1 MKRLFQFLV
10 VCLLPLQSFTEN
22 KPLPASEAPEIK
34 TYKKGKLLFRDKF
47 NRRLNNWVLEYRRS
61 SASEIRIRNR
71 KLVIDVNGG
80 ATVWL
85 NKKLSGDIMI
95 TYKRK
100 VVMEQGK
107 NDRLSDLNMFWM
119 ATDPRNEQL
128 FTRSGNFTEY
138 DSLSL
143 YYAGIGG
150 NRNTTTRFR
159 KYSGAGERNLF
170 RDLTNKAHLLEA
182 NKWYHIKIIV
192 FQGHTRLLVDDQLFF
207 SFEDPKPL
215 TEGYFGFRTTESRQV
230 IDDFR
235 VHALKAVK

>member
-1 MKRLFQFLV
+1 MKKLFPV
-10 VCLLPLQSFTEN
+10 IIICLLPLLSFTESAST
-22 KPLPASEAPEIK
+22 PAGYQAARKSYRP
-34 TYKKGKLLFRDKF
+34 GKLLYKENFS
-47 NRRLNNWVLEYRRS
+47 RRLNNWILEYRRS
-61 SASEIRIRNR
+61 DASDITIKNR
-71 KLVIDVNGG
+71 KLVIDVDGG
-80 ATVWL
+80 ATVWFSR
-85 NKKLSGDIMI
+85 KLAGDIMI

-100 VVMEQGK
+100 VVMQQGR

-119 ATDPRNEQL
+119 ATDPRNDQL
-128 FTRSGNFTEY
+128 FTRSGTFTEY

-182 NKWYHIKIIV
+182 NKWYKIKIIV
-192 FQGHTRLLVDDQLFF
+192 FQGHTRILVNNQLFF
-207 SFEDPKPL
+207 SFDDPKPL
-215 TEGYFGFRTTESRQV
+215 KEGYFGFRTTESRQV

-235 VHALKAVK
+235 VYALKAVK

>member
-1 MKRLFQFLV
+1 MSAAN
-10 VCLLPLQSFTEN
+10 P
-22 KPLPASEAPEIK
+22 PG
-34 TYKKGKLLFRDKF
+34 KKSYRTGKLLYKDKL
-47 NRRLNNWVLEYRRS
+47 NRRLNNWVLEFKRS
-61 SASEIRIRNR
+61 DAADISIKNR

-80 ATVWL
+80 ATVWF
-85 NKKLSGDIMI
+85 NRKLSGDIMI

-100 VVMEQGK
+100 VMLQQGR

-119 ATDPRNEQL
+119 ATDPRNDQL
-128 FTRSGNFTEY
+128 FTRSGTFTEY

-159 KYSGAGERNLF
+159 KYSGGERNLF

-182 NKWYHIKIIV
+182 NKWYDIKIIV
-192 FQGHTRLLVDDQLFF
+192 FQGHTRVIVDNELFF

-235 VHALKAVK
+235 VYALKPVK

>member
-1 MKRLFQFLV
+1 MKRLFQFFIA
-10 VCLLPLQSFTEN
+10 CLLPLQSFTEN
-22 KPLPASEAPEIK
+22 KMSPEDEPPGIK
-34 TYKKGKLLFRDKF
+34 TYRKGKLLFREKF
-47 NRRLNNWVLEYRRS
+47 NRRLNNWVLEYKRS
-61 SASEIRIRNR
+61 NASEITVRNR

-80 ATVWL
+80 ATVWF

-95 TYKRK
+95 SYKRK
-100 VVMEQGK
+100 VVMEQGR

-119 ATDPRNEQL
+119 ATDPRSGQL

-182 NKWYHIKIIV
+182 NKWYNIKIIV
-192 FQGHTRLLVDDQLFF
+192 FQGHTRLLVDDELFF
-207 SFEDPKPL
+207 SFE
-215 TEGYFGFRTTESRQV
+215 Q
-230 IDDFR
+230 
-235 VHALKAVK
+235 